1 MLLSHPEVES
11 QPASVDSFQ
20 CLEASVLVSMLPIRL
35 NIDQVLYIVHTCS
48 VKEGIIMTYL
58 NFNRRYLPIVEPQL
72 THLYMI
78 TLFAFPLLETET
90 NTSE

>member
-35 NIDQVLYIVHTCS
+35 NIDQVLYIVHIH
-48 VKEGIIMTYL
+48 V
-58 NFNRRYLPIVEPQL
+58 V
-72 THLYMI
+72 
-78 TLFAFPLLETET
+78 
-90 NTSE
+90 